1 LLAHGAKLHAGVQEV
16 GEGIKL
22 GSVRDPSG
30 SVVGVIENPHFGV

>member
-1 LLAHGAKLHAGVQEV
+1 V
-16 GEGIKL
+16 GERIKL